1 MNSCKNRT
9 FIAYVLPTKLWRNK
23 TFYGSMSIF
32 VCMGMLKFLWVIMIF
47 YCFYTILDTLLHQ
60 CIRMNTAYRCHI
72 FLAIEKMKRTSLRL
86 ENANIF
92 VLVWAHPFTFHAQS
106 STKKVGKIFFPIN
119 IRGIFYRVQ
128 IIMHW
133 PISI

>member
-47 YCFYTILDTLLHQ
+47 YCFILFFIHCYINVLEWIRHIDAIFFGYWKNEENLVTLGKCKHF
-60 CIRMNTAYRCHI
+60 CPCMS
-72 FLAIEKMKRTSLRL
+72 TSIYFSCSEL
-86 ENANIF
+86 N
-92 VLVWAHPFTFHAQS
+92 
-106 STKKVGKIFFPIN
+106 KKVGKIFFPIN